1 MVKKGKSKK
10 PFIDKKTATT
20 YHLVRR
26 SQRDVGGYSDEDDEG
41 NSEREPNRDFVLVA
55 APGSAVSIDPD
66 RNTNANT
73 RSDADTNADDA
84 LDHARR
90 ALGSV
95 GLIDDYDIDR
105 HTRPIDGSGEYFDR
119 SGKRVSAVITSRKP
133 AHDLL
138 AGNVR
143 EVDRKLDAIT
153 LTDQCMDED
162 VAQVLMGDYEE
173 GDFEEILD
181 DFCITANMD
190 EPTEEDLK
198 GYYKTE
204 EEFDFNKHVD
214 TLIARA
220 KESEMRARGTGG
232 AVVPEGHE
240 WWESHRKDFQGKKHL
255 RRVREE
261 DDDNDHDDAEICSL
275 DEEFDNEFGEV
286 SNMRGIVPKLGKDE
300 EKALCER
307 FNQTLA
313 QYDSDEVGD
322 LDDECEDIRGD
333 VPLEGNARL
342 EATFDKF
349 LEEKNDGIFVEGT
362 AHLPDHKKCGGSGF
376 KVLDRQRMIS
386 VHLTSEGVLEGNED
400 EVIKLDEILAEADQ
414 VLANPEMDLPPEE
427 VLIDGKSYF
436 TQSVANR
443 WDCDSILSTYSNLD
457 NNPAV
462 IGRSRHRSMKKKDWN
477 QSTSSQSKKSGEGE
491 SHYNDEDDQDTLSS
505 SIYGVGASS
514 IARSKN
520 ETKEGK
526 KARKLAVKQSNR
538 LARIQKKVTR
548 EAFQDEFDRRARHN
562 TDNNLEGKTVFRL
575 S

>member
-1 MVKKGKSKK
+1 
-10 PFIDKKTATT
+10 
-20 YHLVRR
+20 
-26 SQRDVGGYSDEDDEG
+26 
-41 NSEREPNRDFVLVA
+41 
-55 APGSAVSIDPD
+55 
-66 RNTNANT
+66 
-73 RSDADTNADDA
+73 
-84 LDHARR
+84 
-90 ALGSV
+90 
-95 GLIDDYDIDR
+95 
-105 HTRPIDGSGEYFDR
+105 
-119 SGKRVSAVITSRKP
+119 
-133 AHDLL
+133 
-138 AGNVR
+138 
-143 EVDRKLDAIT
+143 
-153 LTDQCMDED
+153 
-162 VAQVLMGDYEE
+162 
-173 GDFEEILD
+173 
-181 DFCITANMD
+181 
-190 EPTEEDLK
+190 
-198 GYYKTE
+198 
-204 EEFDFNKHVD
+204 
-214 TLIARA
+214 
-220 KESEMRARGTGG
+220 
-232 AVVPEGHE
+232 
-240 WWESHRKDFQGKKHL
+240 
-255 RRVREE
+255 
-261 DDDNDHDDAEICSL
+261 
-275 DEEFDNEFGEV
+275 
-286 SNMRGIVPKLGKDE
+286 
-300 EKALCER
+300 
-307 FNQTLA
+307 
-313 QYDSDEVGD
+313 
-322 LDDECEDIRGD
+322 
-333 VPLEGNARL
+333 
-342 EATFDKF
+342 
-349 LEEKNDGIFVEGT
+349 
-362 AHLPDHKKCGGSGF
+362 
-376 KVLDRQRMIS
+376 MIS